1 MQLKGGFGSSIQP
14 QPLPPGV
21 SAAADAAGPL
31 CRAPQTVEGT
41 TFIVAQPGKARE
53 LATMLESHPML
64 VRNLVRPTLKFKY
77 TKPRRCAPA
86 AAHASWP
93 RCWN

>member
-41 TFIVAQPGKARE
+41 TFLTARPGAARE

-64 VRNLVRPTLKFKY
+64 VRNLSSHPIT
-77 TKPRRCAPA
+77 
-86 AAHASWP
+86 
-93 RCWN
+93 